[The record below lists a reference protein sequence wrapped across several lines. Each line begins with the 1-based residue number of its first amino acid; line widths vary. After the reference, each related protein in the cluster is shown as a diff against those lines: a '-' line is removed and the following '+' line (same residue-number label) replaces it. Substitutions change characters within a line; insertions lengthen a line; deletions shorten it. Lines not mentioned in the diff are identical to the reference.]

1 MTKAVKILVWGACG
15 AWTLLVLLAAA
26 AVLLPHVIDTDALGR
41 NIAAEIEA
49 RHHLHSER
57 IKISFLPFPRMVMHG
72 VKMTIPETLKASAE
86 SVILHPKILPLF
98 VGKFTPDEIE
108 LLNPKIT
115 VILPDQVPESSAE
128 SSAKRLLSLKDR
140 ISQFQATLLAAMPG
154 ATVDARN
161 GRLDLCCG
169 QNRTFFFEEI
179 DLKTSVHA
187 QRVDFELTSGKS
199 DLWQALEFSGWVD
212 LGTLKSSAELKLA
225 GGNPRDLMRYLNKS
239 ASDRIGD
246 SRINLTLTL
255 ANNGS
260 GTARADFTA
269 SIPQFT
275 LSGGPQ
281 STVMSNGALSGAL
294 ALDTD
299 SIDFSIAHLRFDYPR
314 LNLSARYAER
324 YSDQSVTLD
333 IDGQETDVTTVKSI
347 MLAVDKEN
355 KITQRIFEIIREG
368 EVPRIIFSARANQA
382 SGLEKLENFT
392 IEGSILKGVVFAPKA
407 DLLVSNVSG
416 NVLVKDGILN
426 ATHVSGQTAGSST
439 SGGELRIGLP
449 RDDFLFH
456 LDLPITA
463 DLSELPDVLKRVVKN
478 QAFKQELAQI
488 GDVAGKAQGRLVLG
502 EDMRALDARVESGPF
517 RLSARYGRLPE
528 PVDLQGASFL
538 LEGKKVSATSL
549 AAKSGSSSLER
560 VDLSYEWGESR
571 VLGINSEGTSVVS
584 MDLLGQPLRA
594 HEYWKN
600 FLDAAPKGLLKINSF
615 RFIGPPADRSKWVC
629 NASGIVEDVVF
640 QNKLLGGTLT
650 LKTGAFDIDRD
661 QLAFREINTVVADSS
676 LSISGKITGF
686 LDHPQKVVL
695 QLSGQLGP
703 EGNKVAASLA
713 GFPPSLR
720 AVSNLNLHN
729 ARLTWETGPKTAFN
743 GEMLLSA
750 GPSITI
756 SLVETPKELSIEN
769 LIIKDEDS
777 DATISMHSGQNQL
790 EIKFSGT
797 LSNKTADLLLVDNK
811 LLTGPIQGKFS
822 THLYLDSPEKSSA
835 KGVVSISGFQPPV
848 NFPVP
853 ARIENATIEAD
864 GNKLNVK
871 SAIISWNGS
880 RLSLIGS
887 VTVAGDS
894 YVVDMNAFADS
905 LDLESI
911 LKSREC
917 TPKEMG
923 NNAQPGA
930 KSPKKAWEA
939 PVKGTIRVRS
949 EHLSYGKISWD
960 PANADV
966 VLNPGSIDVQLN
978 HANLC
983 GISTPGSIRITP
995 EGQNISLSLSAK
1007 DQDLE
1012 AATTCLFN
1020 KQHILSGSYTLTG
1033 NLAASGCDDNLLDS
1047 LEGDVEIKAKDGRI
1061 YSFDTLGKVIS
1072 LLSISEIYR
1081 GVVPDLIGQGCGYK
1095 SIEAKGK
1102 IKNGTLVLSDS
1113 VVNGPCVKMVFRGK
1127 IDLSK
1132 QKVDVIALVAPI
1144 RTVERVV
1151 DATPLMGKVLD
1162 EAFVTLPVHI
1172 SGNLDDPAVVL
1183 LSPSAVGEELFGV
1196 MKRVFK
1202 LPLIIF
1208 QPLVEN
1214 GAANNTD
1221 GSKQGN

>member
-1 MTKAVKILVWGACG
+1 MTKAGKIFVWAACG
-15 AWTLLVLLAAA
+15 AGTLLVLLAAA
-26 AVLLPHVIDTDALGR
+26 AVLLPHVLDTDALGR
-41 NIAAEIEA
+41 NIATEIEA

-72 VKMTIPETLKASAE
+72 VKMTVPETLKASAE

-98 VGKFTPDEIE
+98 VGKFTPAEIE

-115 VILPDQVPESSAE
+115 VILPDQAPESSAE
-128 SSAKRLLSLKDR
+128 SSTKRLLSLQDR

-239 ASDRIGD
+239 ASERIGD

-255 ANNGS
+255 ANNGA

-275 LSGGPQ
+275 ISDGPQ
-281 STVMSNGALSGAL
+281 STVMSNGALSGTL
-294 ALDTD
+294 ALDND
-299 SIDFSIAHLRFDYPR
+299 GIDFSIAHLRFDSPR
-314 LNLSARYAER
+314 LNLTARYAER

-382 SGLEKLENFT
+382 SGLKQLENFT
-392 IEGSILKGVVFAPKA
+392 IEGSIVKGVVFAPKA
-407 DLLVSNVSG
+407 DLLVSNVNG

-426 ATHVSGQTAGSST
+426 ATHVSGQTAESST
-439 SGGELRIGLP
+439 SNGELRIGLP
-449 RDDFLFH
+449 KDDFLFH

-463 DLSELPDVLKRVVKN
+463 DLSELPDVLKRVVKD
-478 QAFKQELAQI
+478 QAFTQELAQI
-488 GDVAGKAQGRLVLG
+488 EDVAGKAQGRLVLG
-502 EDMRALDARVESGPF
+502 EDIRALDARVESGPF

-538 LEGKKVSATSL
+538 LEGKKVSVTSL
-549 AAKSGSSSLER
+549 TAKSGISSLDR
-560 VDLSYEWGESR
+560 VDLSYEWGASK
-571 VLGINSEGTSVVS
+571 VLGINSEDTSVVS
-584 MDLLGQPLRA
+584 MDLLGQPMRA

-600 FLDAAPKGLLKINSF
+600 FLDAAPKGLLAINSF
-615 RFIGPPADRSKWVC
+615 RFFGPPADRSKWVF
-629 NASGIVEDVVF
+629 NASGSVEDVVF
-640 QNKLLGGTLT
+640 QNKLLNGPLT
-650 LKTGAFDIDRD
+650 LKTGAFEMDGD
-661 QLAFREINTVVADSS
+661 QIALTEINAVVADSS
-676 LSISGKITGF
+676 LSISGKITGY
-686 LDHPQKVVL
+686 LDHPKKVDL

-703 EGNKVAASLA
+703 EGNKIAASLA
-713 GFPPSLR
+713 GFPHSLR

-777 DATISMHSGQNQL
+777 DATISMRSGQNQL

-811 LLTGPIQGKFS
+811 LLTGPIKGKFS

-887 VTVAGDS
+887 VAVAGDS

-911 LKSREC
+911 LKSRAC
-917 TPKEMG
+917 HPKHMD
-923 NNAQPGA
+923 N
-930 KSPKKAWEA
+930 KSPKKAWES
-939 PVKGTIRVRS
+939 PVKGTIRLRS

-966 VLNPGSIDVQLN
+966 VLSPESIDVRLN
-978 HANLC
+978 QANLC
-983 GISTPGSIRITP
+983 GISTPGSIRVTP
-995 EGQNISLSLSAK
+995 EGLNISLSLSAK

-1012 AATTCLFN
+1012 SAIACLFN

-1033 NLAASGCDDNLLDS
+1033 NVTASGCDDNLLDS
-1047 LEGDVEIKAKDGRI
+1047 LEGDVELKAKDGRI

-1113 VVNGPCVKMVFRGK
+1113 VVNGPCVKMVFHGK

-1132 QKVDVIALVAPI
+1132 QKLDVIALVAPI

-1151 DATPLMGKVLD
+1151 DATPLMGKVLG

-1172 SGNLDDPAVVL
+1172 SGDLADPAVVL

-1214 GAANNTD
+1214 GAASNTD
-1221 GSKQGN
+1221 GSKQAK